1 MLENYFNYK
10 KHKTDFKT
18 EVIAGT
24 TTFLTMAYIMFL
36 NPFILSG
43 EFAGPEKGFFDFG
56 AVYTATI
63 LATALACFIMAFY
76 GKTWPI
82 GLAPG
87 MGINAFVAFGVCA
100 GMGYTPQEALGAVL
114 VAGVLFLIIS
124 LTPIRA
130 WLINSIPKSLK
141 LGIGAGIG
149 LFLAIIGLQ
158 IMEVVV
164 DDPVT
169 LVKLGDLSNPLVLL
183 GCATFIAIVVLEK
196 MNVKGNIIIGIL
208 VFSIIA
214 WTAGLANFNGIASS
228 PPPMTYLFEFDLSA
242 ALTAGMSTVIF
253 TLLFIDFFDTAG
265 TLTSVANVA
274 GKVDK
279 QGKVQDI
286 NKAMLSDSVGT
297 VAGAMMGTTTVTS
310 YVESGAGVKAG
321 GKTGMTS
328 LVIGLLFLACI
339 FFAPLATSLPKQIDG
354 AALLFVSVLFVRN
367 ITDIEWD
374 DIGESAPAILAM
386 IAMPLTYSISNGIAS
401 SPPPMTYLFEFDL
414 SAAMTAGM
422 STVIFTLL
430 FIDFFDTAGTLTSV
444 ANVAGKVGKD
454 GKVQDI
460 NKAMLSDSVGTV
472 AGAMMGTTTVTSYVE
487 SGAGVKAGGKTGMTS
502 LVIGLLFLACI
513 FFAPLA
519 TSLPKQIDGAALL
532 FVSVLF
538 IRNITDI
545 EWDDIA
551 ESAPAILAMIAM
563 PLTYSIS
570 NGIALAFVS
579 YALIKLFTGKFS
591 STSPAIWVIAILSV
605 ISFVVA

>member
-158 IMEVVV
+158 IMEVVI

-169 LVKLGDLSNPLVLL
+169 LVRLGDLSNPLVLL
-183 GCATFIAIVVLEK
+183 GCATFIAIIVMEK

-208 VFSIIA
+208 AFSILA
-214 WTAGLANFNGIASS
+214 WLPIWGWTGAPEGQGLANFNGIASS
-228 PPPMTYLFEFDLSA
+228 PPSMTYLFAFDLSA
-242 ALTAGMSTVIF
+242 AMTAGMSTVIF

-374 DIGESAPAILAM
+374 DI
-386 IAMPLTYSISNGIAS
+386 
-401 SPPPMTYLFEFDL
+401 
-414 SAAMTAGM
+414 
-422 STVIFTLL
+422 
-430 FIDFFDTAGTLTSV
+430 
-444 ANVAGKVGKD
+444 
-454 GKVQDI
+454 
-460 NKAMLSDSVGTV
+460 
-472 AGAMMGTTTVTSYVE
+472 
-487 SGAGVKAGGKTGMTS
+487 
-502 LVIGLLFLACI
+502 
-513 FFAPLA
+513 
-519 TSLPKQIDGAALL
+519 
-532 FVSVLF
+532 
-538 IRNITDI
+538 
-545 EWDDIA
+545 A

-579 YALIKLFTGKFS
+579 YALIKLFTGKYS
-591 STSPAIWVIAILSV
+591 STSPAIFIIAILSV
-605 ISFVVA
+605 ISFAVA

>member
-1 MLENYFNYK
+1 MMDKYFEYR
-10 KHKTDFKT
+10 KHKTTFRT
-18 EVIAGT
+18 EVIAGV

-43 EFAGPEKGFFDFG
+43 EFAGTEKGFFDFG
-56 AVYTATI
+56 GVFTATI
-63 LATALACFIMAFY
+63 VATAIACFIMAFY

-164 DDPVT
+164 DNPVT
-169 LVKLGDLSNPLVLL
+169 LVQLGNLSDPLVLL
-183 GCATFIAIVVLEK
+183 GCATFIAIIVLEK

-214 WTAGLANFNGIASS
+214 WAAGLAKF
-228 PPPMTYLFEFDLSA
+228 
-242 ALTAGMSTVIF
+242 
-253 TLLFIDFFDTAG
+253 
-265 TLTSVANVA
+265 
-274 GKVDK
+274 
-279 QGKVQDI
+279 
-286 NKAMLSDSVGT
+286 
-297 VAGAMMGTTTVTS
+297 
-310 YVESGAGVKAG
+310 
-321 GKTGMTS
+321 
-328 LVIGLLFLACI
+328 
-339 FFAPLATSLPKQIDG
+339 
-354 AALLFVSVLFVRN
+354 
-367 ITDIEWD
+367 
-374 DIGESAPAILAM
+374 
-386 IAMPLTYSISNGIAS
+386 NGIAS

-444 ANVAGKVGKD
+444 ANVAGKVGPD
-454 GKVQDI
+454 GKIKDI
-460 NKAMLSDSVGTV
+460 DKAMLSDSVSTV
-472 AGAMMGTTTVTSYVE
+472 AGAVMGTSTVTTYVE
-487 SGAGVKAGGKTGMTS
+487 SAAGVKVGGRTGMTS
-502 LVIGLLFLACI
+502 LVIGIGFLLCL
-513 FFAPLA
+513 FFSPLA
-519 TSLPKQIDGAALL
+519 TSLPKEVDAAALIYIATL
-532 FVSVLF
+532 FV
-538 IRNITDI
+538 RNITDI
-545 EWDDIA
+545 SWDDAA
-551 ESAPAILAMIAM
+551 EAGPAVLAMIAM
-563 PLTYSIS
+563 PFTYSIS

-579 YALIKLFTGKFS
+579 YAAIKICTGKFNE
-591 STSPAIWVIAILSV
+591 TSPAIWVIAVLSL
-605 ISFVVA
+605 ISFIVA